1 MRYRNQ
7 GIMIDSGSTFT
18 YLTSSEYRV
27 FVQAMVTS
35 LAENMARFHVSFP
48 KVTRFRVSVFHA
60 LHSRST
66 TAIDCEPWMTSP
78 SFPRCSSR
86 SKMTASLLSR
96 VVFTCLKPK
105 APSIALASIQTL

>member
-1 MRYRNQ
+1 
-7 GIMIDSGSTFT
+7 MIDSGSTFT

-48 KVTRFRVSVFHA
+48 KVTRFRVSAFHVFH
-60 LHSRST
+60 HRNT
-66 TAIDCEPWMTSP
+66 TAIDYEPKMILLSSP
-78 SFPRCSSR
+78 HCSSH

-105 APSIALASIQTL
+105 APSIVLASIQIR